1 MEEKIEFKNNEKANE
16 FRAIGNCFYKSRNF
30 YEALLNY
37 NKSICYAR
45 PNSTEFAL
53 IFANRSS
60 IYYEMEA
67 YELCMENIELAM
79 NFGYPKD
86 KIETLAERHER
97 CREILFYQQL
107 TENKE
112 EFSLLKLSHPQHAT
126 IPFIVD
132 CIEMRNSKR
141 FGNFLVTNR
150 ELKAGDVI
158 AKELPFYKFIMNNS
172 RYSHCANCLKS
183 EKMNLFPCCECNY
196 SKLLKLYY
204 LNVIFLYS

>member
-1 MEEKIEFKNNEKANE
+1 MEEKIEVKNNEKANE
-16 FRAIGNCFYKSRNF
+16 FRAIGNRFYKSRNF
-30 YEALLNY
+30 YQALLNY
-37 NKSICYAR
+37 NKSICNAR

-60 IYYEMEA
+60 IYFEIEA
-67 YELCMENIELAM
+67 YEICMENIQLAM

-86 KIETLAERHER
+86 KIERLVERHER
-97 CREILFYQQL
+97 CREILLYQQL

-112 EFSLLKLSHPQHAT
+112 NFSLLKLSHPPHAA

-132 CIEMRNSKR
+132 CIEMRSTKR
-141 FGNFLVTNR
+141 FGNYLVTTR

-158 AKELPFYKFIMNNS
+158 AIESPFYKFIMNTS

-196 SKLLKLYY
+196 SELLNYH
-204 LNVIFLYS
+204 